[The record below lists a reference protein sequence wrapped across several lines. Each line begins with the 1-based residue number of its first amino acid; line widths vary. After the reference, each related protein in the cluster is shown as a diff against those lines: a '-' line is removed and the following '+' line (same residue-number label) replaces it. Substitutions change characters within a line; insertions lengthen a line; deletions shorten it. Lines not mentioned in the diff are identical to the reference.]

1 MKFILLYGPP
11 AVGKLT
17 VAKILAE
24 KTGITLFHNHMIL
37 NVISELFGYD
47 HPARKTLEYEFRLR
61 IIEEAA
67 KADKDLIVTTGG
79 VGPEYF
85 DRFRE
90 FIETVEKH
98 SGEVC
103 IVRLTAPKEIILER
117 VAHESRKQHKKLS
130 SIEEWKENF
139 KKHPGLFDTFPDRE
153 HISIDTA
160 ENTPDEVVEKIV
172 QTYHLNSS

>member
-17 VAKILAE
+17 IANLLSKR
-24 KTGITLFHNHMIL
+24 TGITLFHNHMIL
-37 NVISELFGYD
+37 NVISELFGYE
-47 HPARKTLEYEFRLR
+47 HPARKVLEYEFRLR

-67 KADKDLIVTTGG
+67 KASKDLIVTTGG

-98 SGEVC
+98 GGEIC
-103 IVRLTAPKEIILER
+103 IIRLTAPKEIILER
-117 VAHESRKQHKKLS
+117 VAHESRKQQKKLS

-160 ENTPDEVVEKIV
+160 ENTPNETVEKII
-172 QTYHLNSS
+172 QAFKLSAK